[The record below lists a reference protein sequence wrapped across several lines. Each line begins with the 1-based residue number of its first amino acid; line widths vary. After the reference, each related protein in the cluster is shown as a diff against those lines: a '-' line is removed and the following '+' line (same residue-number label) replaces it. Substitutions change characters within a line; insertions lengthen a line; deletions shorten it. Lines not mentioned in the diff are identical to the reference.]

1 MARSVAL
8 RRRAARLKPAE
19 VRARILVVDDEP
31 LLRSALA
38 RVLRDDYDVVTVGDG
53 ARALALLRSSEHF
66 DVILCD
72 LSMPL
77 VGGAVVY
84 LEAGLVAPETT
95 ARFVFMH
102 GGATTAADRS
112 LLHGLDQPTLE
123 KPFTNAEMKAA
134 IEAILDR
141 TGRTCGCCADPS
153 SG

>member
-1 MARSVAL
+1 MCTAAVRSVAL
-8 RRRAARLKPAE
+8 RRDVVDLKPAV

-95 ARFVFMH
+95 QRFVFMH

-112 LLHGLDQPTLE
+112 LLHGLDQPALE
-123 KPFTNAEMKAA
+123 KPFTNAEMIAA
-134 IEAILDR
+134 IETILVR
-141 TGRTCGCCADPS
+141 TRA
-153 SG
+153 